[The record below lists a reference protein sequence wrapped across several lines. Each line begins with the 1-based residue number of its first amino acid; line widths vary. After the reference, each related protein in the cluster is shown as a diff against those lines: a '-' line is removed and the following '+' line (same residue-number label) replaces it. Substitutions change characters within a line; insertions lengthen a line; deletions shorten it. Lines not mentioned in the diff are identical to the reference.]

1 MNFEFILFLIFLFA
15 LVAVIIITKRQSRKD
30 SARELYY
37 EDGFFDPNK
46 YRFALTDHAR
56 ERMAERLGIY
66 DYDEMNELAFKAYK
80 FGKSARQVNQKTATR
95 LRKIE
100 TKNENS
106 VALLYDGWVYIFSK
120 ENVLITVYEN
130 QPY

>member
-1 MNFEFILFLIFLFA
+1 
-15 LVAVIIITKRQSRKD
+15 
-30 SARELYY
+30 
-37 EDGFFDPNK
+37 
-46 YRFALTDHAR
+46 
-56 ERMAERLGIY
+56 
-66 DYDEMNELAFKAYK
+66 LAFKAYK